1 MMGFKLDT
9 HRENCGQCTKQ
20 VYVGQSSIVCS
31 SCDMIFHS
39 NCVKH
44 TTTIFRQ
51 NIYCS
56 ICIDKYDIIRYNPYF
71 NFQELDNDKFYD
83 NEPTDYIDIMNDMS
97 DILENCKNIQLRR

>member
-9 HRENCGQCTKQ
+9 RRENCGQCTKQ
-20 VYVGQSSIVCS
+20 VYVGQSAIVCS

-71 NFQELDNDKFYD
+71 NYQELDNDKFYD
-83 NEPTDYIDIMNDMS
+83 NEP
-97 DILENCKNIQLRR
+97 